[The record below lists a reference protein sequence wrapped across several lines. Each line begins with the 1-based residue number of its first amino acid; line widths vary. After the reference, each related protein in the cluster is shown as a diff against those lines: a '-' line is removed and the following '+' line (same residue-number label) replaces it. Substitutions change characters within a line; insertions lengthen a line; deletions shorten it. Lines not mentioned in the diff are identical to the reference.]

1 MLYIWILRSE
11 AYIFNAHYFIYL
23 LHLKWSLDVQ
33 QYWDTVGFLD
43 VFSLS
48 VVKLHCSS
56 WEVKKCSEEK
66 LRHDENI
73 FIFCFMLF
81 FLFFMSYESCPF
93 ISQFSWYLVAGMWQ
107 IIYLSSVLPLPV
119 NHISFTFLVINYMS
133 NKVTTSYAIGFCCRL
148 RNWAHCFNQLLCFRN
163 HHPRMMLITGLLLL
177 LLSLFQFIWHS
188 HLQLPILLQPP
199 PWRASPHFPNPP
211 PHCCTS
217 KCTPWQW

>member
-1 MLYIWILRSE
+1 MCQKFSKTIFWEGGSIFSMPIILYTYCIWNGAWMLSNVGHWG
-11 AYIFNAHYFIYL
+11 
-23 LHLKWSLDVQ
+23 
-33 QYWDTVGFLD
+33 TVGFLD

-119 NHISFTFLVINYMS
+119 SHISFTFLVINLFTIWV
-133 NKVTTSYAIGFCCRL
+133 NDGI
-148 RNWAHCFNQLLCFRN
+148 
-163 HHPRMMLITGLLLL
+163 I
-177 LLSLFQFIWHS
+177 SLF
-188 HLQLPILLQPP
+188 LQP
-199 PWRASPHFPNPP
+199 
-211 PHCCTS
+211 
-217 KCTPWQW
+217 